1 MLPAFRSLEPSAL
14 QRYAVLHHGVRQ
26 ECPVVC
32 CARPYCAM
40 LEPLTALLLR
50 LTCQGATPAASRSI
64 GSSFC
69 SRILSTN
76 TGWPRTTSS
85 PKLVMYFGSSLHASL
100 RAAHAPPS
108 LSINQSIS
116 IRLFLLAILLAIK
129 SHAQAFSCCSIDHME
144 LHPVVTLWR
153 CSMHIWYWRTGRR

>member
-1 MLPAFRSLEPSAL
+1 MPAFRSLEPSAL
-14 QRYAVLHHGVRQ
+14 QRYTVLRHAVRQ

-32 CARPYCAM
+32 CGRPYCAM

-50 LTCQGATPAASRSI
+50 LTCQGATPADSRSI

-100 RAAHAPPS
+100 HAAHAPPS
-108 LSINQSIS
+108 LSINQLIYFSLPVS
-116 IRLFLLAILLAIK
+116 YFSLLAIK

-153 CSMHIWYWRTGRR
+153 CSMRLW